1 MAKTFFDLGG
11 DLTWDDWPWSILFDH
26 SSEEHERRVMGNPF
40 TRPWPS
46 LASGGSHTED
56 TVVFRRRLGSR
67 SIVVP
72 RSRARRV
79 TIKALR
85 LMANRLYVVGS
96 MDDAAV
102 VESALLLLETEE

>member
-46 LASGGSHTED
+46 LVLTS
-56 TVVFRRRLGSR
+56 RL
-67 SIVVP
+67 
-72 RSRARRV
+72 
-79 TIKALR
+79 
-85 LMANRLYVVGS
+85 N
-96 MDDAAV
+96 
-102 VESALLLLETEE
+102 